1 MTAHDTPSRHE
12 VVRPFVMTGG
22 RTRPQR
28 RDLRLETM
36 LSAVPDGAHESSGRD
51 GLRPEQ
57 RRLLEVCRQPI
68 SVAEASSELGWVVGV
83 TMVLAADLVVDG
95 RLELHQTDPVEVE
108 LDVLSRMIDRVRAL

>member
-1 MTAHDTPSRHE
+1 MTESEPSTHE

-36 LSAVPDGAHESSGRD
+36 LSTAVGVGPD

-57 RRLLEVCRQPI
+57 RQLVETCRKPI

-83 TMVLAADLVVDG
+83 TMVIAADLVVDG
-95 RLELHQTDPVEVE
+95 VLELHQTDPVEIE
-108 LDVLSRMIDRVRAL
+108 LDALSRMIERVRAL